1 MPQHAAGLTRAT
13 PAEPAAWPDP
23 PMGRTLGLARLS
35 RAVQDPEALQPLW
48 EELKARALGQP
59 TDPGA
64 LLDLGVLLLAT
75 GARDQGLEVQAAAI
89 TEQTLYV
96 RPAERP
102 RTLRLLAFM
111 RHGDFM
117 ANTPLDFLLE
127 GSGVE
132 LVQCYIDAPPSP
144 GDVPDHD
151 LAFLAI
157 GEGAEVAPLLA
168 SLEGAFDAWP
178 RPVLNGRPA
187 LISALTRDGVCERLA
202 SCDGLLSPAV
212 RRATRQDLARVA
224 AGAAPSS
231 VLGAGCDFPFIVRP
245 CGTHAGIGMEKIG
258 SAAELEAYLPTQAE
272 DAFYVTD
279 FVDYA
284 GRDGL
289 FRKYRV
295 VFIGGRPFLS
305 HMAVS
310 PRWMVHY
317 LNAEMAENA
326 ANRAEEAQA
335 MATFDSGFAA
345 RHAEAFRRLCEIYP
359 FDYFGI
365 DCAET
370 QDGRLLLFEADV
382 ALIVH
387 AMDPEELYPYKKPAM
402 AKLFAAFVAM
412 LEARALAAA

>member
-1 MPQHAAGLTRAT
+1 
-13 PAEPAAWPDP
+13 
-23 PMGRTLGLARLS
+23 
-35 RAVQDPEALQPLW
+35 
-48 EELKARALGQP
+48 
-59 TDPGA
+59 
-64 LLDLGVLLLAT
+64 
-75 GARDQGLEVQAAAI
+75 
-89 TEQTLYV
+89 
-96 RPAERP
+96 
-102 RTLRLLAFM
+102 M

-127 GSGVE
+127 ESGVE

-144 GDVPDHD
+144 KDVPDHD

-157 GEGAEVAPLLA
+157 GEGAEIAPLLA

-178 RPVLNGRPA
+178 RPVLNDKPA
-187 LISALTRDGVCERLA
+187 LISTLTRDGVCERLA
-202 SCDGLLSPAV
+202 GCDGLLSPAV
-212 RRATRQDLARVA
+212 QRASRPDLARVA

-258 SAAELEAYLPTQAE
+258 SAAELEAYLPSQSE

-284 GRDGL
+284 GPDGL
-289 FRKYRV
+289 FRKYRI
-295 VFIGGRPFLS
+295 VFIAGRPFLS

-317 LNAEMAENA
+317 LNADMAENA
-326 ANRAEEAQA
+326 TNRAEEAQA
-335 MATFDSGFAA
+335 METFDTGFAA

-370 QDGRLLLFEADV
+370 RDGRLLLFEADV

-412 LEARALAAA
+412 LETRKAQG